1 MDETKKKLE
10 TKRIII
16 YLGITFLFTFGYC
29 FGILYPLVNSESA
42 SQKVGNYAT
51 LLIAAVMFFPA
62 IGVLLTR
69 LITKEGFKNSW
80 LKLNLKGNIK
90 TYLLAYFGPGVLTVL
105 GMVVYFLIF
114 PGKLDLEFGY
124 LWPLFKFTGQGG
136 NPGEI
141 IANA

>member
-16 YLGITFLFTFGYC
+16 YLGITFLLTFGYC
-29 FGILYPLVNSESA
+29 FGILYRLVNSESA

-90 TYLLAYFGPGVLTVL
+90 TYLFVFYRRTVIDLT
-105 GMVVYFLIF
+105 
-114 PGKLDLEFGY
+114 
-124 LWPLFKFTGQGG
+124 
-136 NPGEI
+136 N
-141 IANA
+141 